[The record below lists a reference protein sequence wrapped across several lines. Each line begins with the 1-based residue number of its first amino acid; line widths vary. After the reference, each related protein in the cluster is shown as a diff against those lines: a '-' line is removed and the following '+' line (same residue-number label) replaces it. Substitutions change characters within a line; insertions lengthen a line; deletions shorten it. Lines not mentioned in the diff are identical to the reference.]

1 MLCAAI
7 KCINFLVFSRVKIL
21 VVQIKRI
28 KVMTTERKKKPAD
41 PAIEISLIV
50 SFILTVLVSSRLHS
64 PNEDN
69 EDNCSHS
76 VNDERHLKQVREN
89 RVHSID

>member
-28 KVMTTERKKKPAD
+28 KVMTTEGKKKPSD

-50 SFILTVLVSSRLHS
+50 SFSLTVLVPSRLRS
-64 PNEDN
+64 PN
-69 EDNCSHS
+69 EDNCSHP